1 MNLAST
7 YIDHVGGEG
16 MIRLRIP
23 SKDDHHLYRIIVKR
37 LLPKARIAR
46 PELRVS
52 KKETFLR
59 LKRSKVFVS
68 IRAGK
73 PPFGFISLFI
83 KQHIL
88 FIDLLA
94 VDASDENRGWGSRL
108 MTIGERYGKKLGC
121 SIARLFVDQD
131 NEHAI
136 AFYKNKGY
144 EIKEYVPMVHCYLMH
159 KDL

>member
-1 MNLAST
+1 MNQSST
-7 YIDHVGGEG
+7 YINHVGGEG

-23 SKDDHHLYRIIVKR
+23 SKDDLHLYRIILKR

-46 PELRVS
+46 PKLRLS
-52 KKETFLR
+52 KKKTYLR
-59 LKRSKVFVS
+59 LKRGKVFVS
-68 IRAGK
+68 VRAGK
-73 PPFGFISLFI
+73 PPFGFISLII

-94 VDASDENRGWGSRL
+94 VEASDVNRGWGSRL
-108 MTIGERYGKKLGC
+108 MAIGERYGKKMGC
-121 SIARLFVDQD
+121 PVVRLFVDQD

-144 EIKEYVPMVHCYLMH
+144 EIQEYVPLIHCYLLQ
-159 KDL
+159 KAL